1 MHISIENR
9 TKFYLAT
16 ISVVCA
22 FFIILFQLFSGAF
35 SYFLFGG
42 LALSFVGTAFFLF
55 VSKYCEKNALRL
67 ALLGSL
73 YLIVAYLAWPNRAYW
88 LSWHDQGYYYNMMRE
103 LASGY
108 LTQET
113 FRYGIGYPILAVPFY
128 FLIGKDALFIPNLIA
143 FAGTIYL
150 SYGIFRSL
158 SDDLSS
164 KVAILLLVFA
174 TTFPYHH
181 IIWWSHGIVIFS
193 FMLICY
199 LALRTELS
207 NRSLLLIGFVTGYSF
222 FTRYFEVIV
231 FIPIIAYLIWQKKL
245 KGLTL
250 VTLGAIPPILAT
262 FLSHWLIFGNP
273 LMTPYRIELGFSQ
286 SVFLLDKIPSNTFF
300 TFLYYPPEMA
310 LNDPAVTILK
320 FPVLTWAFFFV
331 FAPLGLYFVLKKHS
345 AKEQR
350 GYIISAALSVI
361 LCILYSSAYWQFH
374 SGAFGQ
380 YPADFRYLL
389 LAFPFLVFFSTLGL
403 LSYIRPRQEKYNSTS
418 K

>member
-1 MHISIENR
+1 MHISLEKR
-9 TKFYLAT
+9 TKFYLVG

-22 FFIILFQLFSGAF
+22 FLIILFQLCSGAF
-35 SYFLFGG
+35 SYSLFGG
-42 LALSFVGTAFFLF
+42 LALSFVGIAFFPF

-73 YLIVAYLAWPNRAYW
+73 YLIVAYLSWPNRAHW
-88 LSWHDQGYYYNMMRE
+88 LGWHDQGYYYNMMRE

-128 FLIGKDALFIPNLIA
+128 FLIGKDALFIPNLLA

-150 SYGIFRSL
+150 SCVIFRSL

-181 IIWWSHGIVIFS
+181 VIWWSHGIVIFS

-199 LALRTELS
+199 LALGRELS
-207 NRSLLLIGFVTGYSF
+207 NKSLLLIGFVTGYSF
-222 FTRYFEVIV
+222 FTRYVEVIV
-231 FIPIIAYLIWQKKL
+231 FIPIIAYLIWREKL
-245 KGLTL
+245 KGLIL

-273 LMTPYRIELGFSQ
+273 LMTPYRTELGFSQ
-286 SVFLLDKIPSNTFF
+286 SMFLLEKIPYNTFL

-320 FPVLTWAFFFV
+320 FPVLIWAFFFV

-345 AKEQR
+345 TREQR
-350 GYIISAALSVI
+350 GYIIAAAFSVI
-361 LCILYSSAYWQFH
+361 LCVCYSSAYWQFH

-389 LAFPFLVFFSTLGL
+389 LAFPFLTFFSAVGL
-403 LSYIRPRQEKYNSTS
+403 LSYIRLGQEKYNSIS

>member
-1 MHISIENR
+1 MHISLENR
-9 TKFYLAT
+9 TEFYLVG

-22 FFIILFQLFSGAF
+22 FLIFFFQQCAGTLNYFI
-35 SYFLFGG
+35 FGG
-42 LALSFVGTAFFLF
+42 LILSLIGVALFFF
-55 VSKYCEKNALRL
+55 VSNHCEKNARRL

-73 YLIVAYLAWPNRAYW
+73 FLIVAYLAWPNRAYW
-88 LSWHDQGYYYNMMRE
+88 LNWHDQSYYYNMMYE
-103 LASGY
+103 LANGY

-128 FLIGKDALFIPNLIA
+128 FLIGADALFIPNLMA

-193 FMLICY
+193 FTLICY
-199 LALRTELS
+199 LALERELS
-207 NRSLLLIGFVTGYSF
+207 NKSLLLIGFLTGYSF
-222 FTRYFEVIV
+222 FTRYVEIII
-231 FIPIIAYLIWQKKL
+231 FIPMVVYLIWRKKL

-262 FLSHWLIFGNP
+262 FLAHWLIFGNP
-273 LMTPYRIELGFSQ
+273 LMTPYRTELGFSQ
-286 SVFLLDKIPSNTFF
+286 SLFLLEKIPYNTFL
-300 TFLYYPPEMA
+300 TFLYYPPEIA
-310 LNDPAVTILK
+310 LNDPAVSILK
-320 FPVLTWAFFFV
+320 FPVLIWAFFFV

-345 AKEQR
+345 TMGQR
-350 GYIISAALSVI
+350 GYIMAAAFSVI
-361 LCILYSSAYWQFH
+361 LCVLYSSAYWQFH
-374 SGAFGQ
+374 SGVFGQ

-389 LAFPFLVFFSTLGL
+389 LAFPFLAFFSAVGL
-403 LSYIRPRQEKYNSTS
+403 LSYIRLGQEKYNSIS